1 MKYTAS
7 ITETGNHEADS
18 SVIFRPHHSDV
29 TCSNARRAESRTLPQ
44 ICSCILLDHGRRTR
58 PEVRTGMVSLH
69 GSFKGFPCFGIRR
82 GISHVLPGQKLG
94 GSCDNWKKKG
104 KTKCNVSGCPCII
117 CDVFG
122 CSSLRSAAIYP
133 LARGICI
140 NIYISNK
147 SIQVS
152 FSGVTSLF
160 DFLCLQPCMTK
171 EKIKRQ
177 VHTSRN
183 FL

>member
-29 TCSNARRAESRTLPQ
+29 TCSNARRAESRTSPQ

-140 NIYISNK
+140 NIYIYLTKAFKFLSLVLRLC
-147 SIQVS
+147 ST
-152 FSGVTSLF
+152 FSAYSPV
-160 DFLCLQPCMTK
+160 
-171 EKIKRQ
+171 
-177 VHTSRN
+177 
-183 FL
+183 